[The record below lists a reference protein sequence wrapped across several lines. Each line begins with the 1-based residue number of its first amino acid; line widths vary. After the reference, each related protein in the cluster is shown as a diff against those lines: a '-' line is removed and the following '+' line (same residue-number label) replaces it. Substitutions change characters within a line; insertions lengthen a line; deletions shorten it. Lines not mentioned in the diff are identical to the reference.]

1 MRNKVVKQMLMFGMA
16 SMLAVSSPVV
26 GWASENETETEAET
40 QDEKDN
46 GDILKITENNV
57 GLMIYQ
63 DEKLSLSFSE
73 CSYTENASDIQF
85 SMDLQNNYS
94 NIFKIDI
101 TDVKVDGSP
110 MKLFRNSGEYKAGDS
125 VFAFW
130 SIDLEQL
137 QAAGLTDFQEVS
149 YTITGTLN
157 DGTEVFK
164 KDIVME
170 RKAFASLSD
179 SEDSSNEEK
188 EDTSD
193 KDKQGSLEESV
204 NKDED
209 VIKITTDN
217 MTPVIYD
224 DNDIKVSVQK
234 MAYDENWGNPFYN
247 LIFSVENNSDKDVQI
262 TMNDAFV
269 DDFQTA
275 TYSGNY
281 TVASG
286 KKGVTDFSIWEK
298 DFVPY
303 GIEDFKTWEST
314 LQIFTSDEVMFEKT
328 IKIDSSV
335 FGLDSSSDM
344 SSVDEDGNNNDS
356 SIDASGVN
364 VGTDAEVQEPIEVY
378 NDDGVKITIT
388 QYEKTEY
395 GSAKLTM
402 NVVNLNHH
410 DLRISSSNNVVVN
423 GTTSNCTPF
432 GEIQSGKTGDVVLE
446 LYPEQM
452 GGLAVKDIQTIEFRL
467 SIWVSENNRQSFK
480 AESNDIYLSVD
491 GDTVAQRV
499 VYTDKENIQKVQQL
513 LNSLGYNSGSTDGVP
528 GKLTNSAILQFQ
540 KDHGLPESTD
550 ITPELIAEL
559 EKATQQ

>member
-16 SMLAVSSPVV
+16 SMLAVNSPVV

-247 LIFSVENNSDKDVQI
+247 LIYSVENNSDKDVQI
-262 TMNDAFV
+262 SMNDSFV

-314 LQIFTSDEVMFEKT
+314 LQIFTSDEVMLEKT

-356 SIDASGVN
+356 SIDTSDVN

-467 SIWVSENNRQSFK
+467 SIWISENNRQSFK
-480 AESNDIYLSVD
+480 AESNDIYLTVN

>member
-16 SMLAVSSPVV
+16 SMLAVNSPVV

-209 VIKITTDN
+209 VIKIT
-217 MTPVIYD
+217 M
-224 DNDIKVSVQK
+224 
-234 MAYDENWGNPFYN
+234 M
-247 LIFSVENNSDKDVQI
+247 
-262 TMNDAFV
+262 
-269 DDFQTA
+269 
-275 TYSGNY
+275 
-281 TVASG
+281 
-286 KKGVTDFSIWEK
+286 
-298 DFVPY
+298 
-303 GIEDFKTWEST
+303 
-314 LQIFTSDEVMFEKT
+314 
-328 IKIDSSV
+328 
-335 FGLDSSSDM
+335 
-344 SSVDEDGNNNDS
+344 
-356 SIDASGVN
+356 
-364 VGTDAEVQEPIEVY
+364 
-378 NDDGVKITIT
+378 ITI
-388 QYEKTEY
+388 
-395 GSAKLTM
+395 
-402 NVVNLNHH
+402 
-410 DLRISSSNNVVVN
+410 
-423 GTTSNCTPF
+423 
-432 GEIQSGKTGDVVLE
+432 
-446 LYPEQM
+446 
-452 GGLAVKDIQTIEFRL
+452 
-467 SIWVSENNRQSFK
+467 
-480 AESNDIYLSVD
+480 
-491 GDTVAQRV
+491 
-499 VYTDKENIQKVQQL
+499 
-513 LNSLGYNSGSTDGVP
+513 
-528 GKLTNSAILQFQ
+528 
-540 KDHGLPESTD
+540 
-550 ITPELIAEL
+550 
-559 EKATQQ
+559 